1 MVHHESHKSGET
13 TEACK
18 IDKDC
23 GQWVGGRPGLA
34 SDGFRVAGTD
44 ANLFIPGGLLGDK
57 YRVGW
62 ALMATPA
69 PQRQS
74 GNGLLI
80 SISHFQEFSEKN
92 MEFKVVNICLKR
104 EIEQP

>member
-34 SDGFRVAGTD
+34 SDGFRVAGKD

>member
-1 MVHHESHKSGET
+1 MLFRGARRPHMVHHESHKSGET

-34 SDGFRVAGTD
+34 SDGFRVAGKD

-62 ALMATPA
+62 ALLATPA

-80 SISHFQEFSEKN
+80 SISQFQKFPAKIWSL
-92 MEFKVVNICLKR
+92 FV
-104 EIEQP
+104 